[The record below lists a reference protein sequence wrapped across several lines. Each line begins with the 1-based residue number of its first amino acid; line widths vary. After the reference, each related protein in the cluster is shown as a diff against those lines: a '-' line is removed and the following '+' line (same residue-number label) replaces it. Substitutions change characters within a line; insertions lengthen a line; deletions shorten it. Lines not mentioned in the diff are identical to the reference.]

1 MKDLIY
7 YYDKETLTKH
17 ELGEIQT
24 GFNMSLVADGT
35 KDSQKV
41 IVGSFSGSE
50 ITPNTIIYHRAT
62 NTWWIV
68 SHDKVER
75 YEYENTPYYRHN
87 LQLEG
92 AIELLNA
99 RDFTDSGFNSNRYSV
114 GDFIKRLFAL
124 SNFEFNKTS
133 WNESTSANR
142 NLTIQTNSNIDLEK
156 NVDYVK
162 TFENYTLLS
171 AIREF
176 LDGYNCCAKLYFN
189 ETSNVLVGAT
199 LSILSKTGNVNVQA
213 VDGDTIFKDP
223 RETKNMDKASFG
235 TSVISNAENVIST
248 KTKTYPSAGGVKLS
262 SKQNTI
268 DGTNAILRLPSNIF
282 KVNYIDLYKQ
292 NVSFGYIFQGSDN
305 VVGTFDSSNI
315 SSCQNAYDTLV
326 DYLES
331 HFAQVDLSELT
342 LDFFTN
348 FVIRIP
354 YCDNYNAVND
364 DFITNVQT
372 SLVNDHNGLTTVNK
386 KFVVCPTITKETL
399 TYPKTAIGYTR
410 GNDYIGIFDC
420 FSYQSDKELRIG
432 SVPFST
438 ILQTTAETG
447 GGVSGALYIFVGEY
461 KDAQAIPSADTQHI
475 LISDASVSVNYVPMT
490 DMKIKLDNE
499 GISHDSN
506 LYNQNGR
513 LNDSNALS
521 KMLLS
526 YAKEIESDSITK
538 YGTFYGKYD
547 TTNGFKS
554 NLPNVG
560 DLVNINNEYYVINN
574 ISLDFSPNENTT
586 PSNSIGY
593 YITAEVSLSKR
604 VAVKSLLTSPN
615 TNIRDYGIPQ
625 NNNVKRKQV
634 YRDFY
639 EFTYE
644 KESDSHNWYMPLGKV
659 LDLTNVPN
667 QYKEHIGVI
676 QAVSY
681 EEINGSKYYYYQL
694 ETTTYQL
701 KKSIYEIL
709 DFKDNNII
717 GYGGQNKWSG
727 FDIKK
732 IFVNN
737 NTYFNTPISYVD
749 DNGELAEINIKFATI
764 DNLQNVYEDYKA
776 NLQEPDKTT
785 YANISIYNA
794 SVFIPSDIYLGL
806 GVNGAGNYDFEINE
820 LNYRKD
826 ALEVPVFEYSCQV
839 DDTTDI
845 LVGENIFDSDE
856 NNVAYLYQFALVN
869 DITQFTDNNF
879 TLNNF
884 EELDID
890 NSGVVS
896 YTNVAKFDTTHIND
910 NEPYIVVK
918 LYEDDEYDVNDNSS
932 TLGSNYDFPQSLSG
946 KQLIVVRNTLTQENM
961 LNIVGELF
969 STNIFS
975 TQPQTGA
982 SLRNKCYVDNT
993 GNYYVCEADSY
1004 SLTFTTDSNV
1014 QSVVINVVDSGVIKQ
1029 YDLGD
1034 SDSLTI
1040 TIHTGDNISWVATP
1054 KQGYSI
1060 VGSNMA
1066 DGKKTESWT
1075 QGDDTPTTRAITSFT
1090 YGFYVSCD
1098 SNTTAHILYH
1108 STITNQDYDINVATS
1123 QSVNVACGVGGS
1135 YNISVAPINANY
1147 ELDDTQESYVNNN
1160 VISQPSDIY
1169 CKSKITY
1176 VSLTVNMSGS
1186 YPFTMSGSTV
1196 DKIGTITEISYAYQG
1211 ISHTETYQIVKGGS
1225 YDITFAYD
1233 TNSYYTESVAHR
1245 YNNDMQ
1251 TNDNVSFSVKPY
1263 CFIYITFN
1271 TGVASISFTSGG
1283 TTTVYQASG
1292 GNKTI
1297 KLKQGIAY
1305 SWTSTLTNSYQY
1317 EFASGQTGSGTTSGS
1332 SAYISP
1338 TTSVKE
1344 YKLRGTSTNGVVKW
1358 FTTGTPQQ
1366 EIGLN
1371 DTIPYGDSVA
1381 YLIVANEGYVRPS
1394 DYSGTLTLNESV
1406 FSMSLV
1412 SDTASKTFS
1421 PCTIQKFDMT
1431 WNFDTGVQ
1439 GVAYNHNNSGYVNLN
1454 RGGRTSIT
1462 LNLAYGTIV
1471 WYAYPD
1477 TDYIIPYPITP
1488 IQSFPETITFNQ
1500 DTTRNAT
1507 ATIKKPTLTLSGSIG
1522 GNRPRVN
1529 VANDTLSQS
1538 ITITSVIYAPSG
1550 VGQSTT
1556 LFSGSQ
1562 VIASGNNADFTG
1574 RLFDYTIQ
1582 TGDSIYVYYTYK
1594 GNNYSVSKDY

>member
-1 MKDLIY
+1 
-7 YYDKETLTKH
+7 
-17 ELGEIQT
+17 
-24 GFNMSLVADGT
+24 
-35 KDSQKV
+35 
-41 IVGSFSGSE
+41 
-50 ITPNTIIYHRAT
+50 
-62 NTWWIV
+62 
-68 SHDKVER
+68 
-75 YEYENTPYYRHN
+75 
-87 LQLEG
+87 
-92 AIELLNA
+92 
-99 RDFTDSGFNSNRYSV
+99 
-114 GDFIKRLFAL
+114 
-124 SNFEFNKTS
+124 
-133 WNESTSANR
+133 
-142 NLTIQTNSNIDLEK
+142 
-156 NVDYVK
+156 
-162 TFENYTLLS
+162 
-171 AIREF
+171 
-176 LDGYNCCAKLYFN
+176 
-189 ETSNVLVGAT
+189 
-199 LSILSKTGNVNVQA
+199 
-213 VDGDTIFKDP
+213 
-223 RETKNMDKASFG
+223 
-235 TSVISNAENVIST
+235 
-248 KTKTYPSAGGVKLS
+248 
-262 SKQNTI
+262 
-268 DGTNAILRLPSNIF
+268 
-282 KVNYIDLYKQ
+282 
-292 NVSFGYIFQGSDN
+292 
-305 VVGTFDSSNI
+305 
-315 SSCQNAYDTLV
+315 
-326 DYLES
+326 
-331 HFAQVDLSELT
+331 
-342 LDFFTN
+342 
-348 FVIRIP
+348 
-354 YCDNYNAVND
+354 
-364 DFITNVQT
+364 
-372 SLVNDHNGLTTVNK
+372 
-386 KFVVCPTITKETL
+386 
-399 TYPKTAIGYTR
+399 
-410 GNDYIGIFDC
+410 
-420 FSYQSDKELRIG
+420 
-432 SVPFST
+432 
-438 ILQTTAETG
+438 
-447 GGVSGALYIFVGEY
+447 
-461 KDAQAIPSADTQHI
+461 
-475 LISDASVSVNYVPMT
+475 
-490 DMKIKLDNE
+490 
-499 GISHDSN
+499 
-506 LYNQNGR
+506 
-513 LNDSNALS
+513 
-521 KMLLS
+521 MLLS

-547 TTNGFKS
+547 TTNGFQS

-560 DLVNINNEYYVINN
+560 DLVKINNEYYVINN
-574 ISLDFSPNENTT
+574 ISLDFYPNENTT

-604 VAVKSLLTSPN
+604 VAVKSMLTSPN

-749 DNGELAEINIKFATI
+749 DNGELAEINIKFTTI

-820 LNYRKD
+820 LNYKKD

-932 TLGSNYDFPQSLSG
+932 TLGNNYDFPQSLSG

-961 LNIVGELF
+961 LNIVGELMTNVIQT
-969 STNIFS
+969 STP
-975 TQPQTGA
+975 TA
-982 SLRNKCYVDNT
+982 SSGNKWKYYVDNS
-993 GNYYVCEADSY
+993 GNYHQCVPDQYT
-1004 SLTFTTDSNV
+1004 LTFTTDEYTKDIV
-1014 QSVVINVVDSGVIKQ
+1014 LKIIRDGIITQ
-1029 YDLGD
+1029 YTIGGD
-1034 SDSLTI
+1034 ETFTTTI
-1040 TIHTGDNISWVATP
+1040 YTGDDIEWIATP
-1054 KQGYSI
+1054 LDGYYFTSDD
-1060 VGSNMA
+1060 MYYA
-1066 DGKKTESWT
+1066 HFT
-1075 QGDDTPTTRAITSFT
+1075 QGDGNYTKSFT
-1090 YGFYVSCD
+1090 AQTIAFNLSCD
-1098 SNTTAHILYH
+1098 NNCYASGTYH
-1108 STITNQDYDINVATS
+1108 STITNEDIEINVATG
-1123 QSVNVACGVGGS
+1123 QNQLIRVGYGGS
-1135 YNISVAPINANY
+1135 YYFNVYPKNGNYTLDNGTQDHYEMQSVVS
-1147 ELDDTQESYVNNN
+1147 TH
-1160 VISQPSDIY
+1160 SDIS
-1169 CKSKITY
+1169 CSASIQY

-1211 ISHTETYQIVKGGS
+1211 LSSHTETYQVVKGGS

-1233 TNSYYTESVAHR
+1233 TNAYYTESVAHR
-1245 YNNDMQ
+1245 YNNEMI
-1251 TNDNVSFSVKPY
+1251 TNESVSFSVKPY
-1263 CFIYITFN
+1263 CFVAITFN

-1283 TTTVYQASG
+1283 TTSVYQASG

-1317 EFASGQTGSGTTSGS
+1317 EFASGQSGSGTTSGT
-1332 SAYISP
+1332 SASISP

-1412 SDTASKTFS
+1412 SDTASKTFD
-1421 PCTIQKFDMT
+1421 PCTIQTFNMT

-1439 GVAYNHNNSGYVNLN
+1439 GVSYNHNNSGYVNLN

-1488 IQSFPETITFNQ
+1488 IQSLPETITFNQ

-1529 VANDTLSQS
+1529 VDNNTLSQS

>member
-41 IVGSFSGSE
+41 IVGNFSGSE

-142 NLTIQTNSNIDLEK
+142 NLTIQSNSNIDLEK

-223 RETKNMDKASFG
+223 RETKNMDKSSFG

-248 KTKTYPSAGGVKLS
+248 KTKTYPSVGGIKLS
-262 SKQNTI
+262 SNQNTI
-268 DGTNAILRLPSNIF
+268 DGTNAIIRLPSNIF
-282 KVNYIDLYKQ
+282 KVNYIDMLCNKAEIRLSY
-292 NVSFGYIFQGSDN
+292 GGSANRIIYDAS
-305 VVGTFDSSNI
+305 DI
-315 SSCQNAYDTLV
+315 SSCQNAWEQIRD
-326 DYLES
+326 DIDDNHHS
-331 HFAQVDLSELT
+331 DLQDF
-342 LDFFTN
+342 LDNVKPEDLMKVNKRFY
-348 FVIRIP
+348 
-354 YCDNYNAVND
+354 YCDNYNPNTKKFISEYPINKND
-364 DFITNVQT
+364 SDYEIVITSEDLAKTLEHPICPFFTRGKDTIEFCTGGTNTIFNYTGITNEAYIKNTQVEIFRGTPDGYDVVVVDIGTHYGTYATPQNIWEIANT
-372 SLVNDHNGLTTVNK
+372 S
-386 KFVVCPTITKETL
+386 F
-399 TYPKTAIGYTR
+399 
-410 GNDYIGIFDC
+410 
-420 FSYQSDKELRIG
+420 
-432 SVPFST
+432 
-438 ILQTTAETG
+438 
-447 GGVSGALYIFVGEY
+447 
-461 KDAQAIPSADTQHI
+461 
-475 LISDASVSVNYVPMT
+475 SVNYVPMT
-490 DMKIKLDNE
+490 DMKIKFDNE

-521 KMLLS
+521 KMILS

-547 TTNGFKS
+547 TTNGFQS

-560 DLVNINNEYYVINN
+560 DLVKINNEYYVINN
-574 ISLDFSPNENTT
+574 ISLDFYPNENTT
-586 PSNSIGY
+586 PSNIIGY

-604 VAVKSLLTSPN
+604 VAVKSMLTSPN

-749 DNGELAEINIKFATI
+749 DNGELAEINIKFTTI

-932 TLGSNYDFPQSLSG
+932 TLGNNYDFPQSLSG

-961 LNIVGELF
+961 LNIVGELMTNVIQT
-969 STNIFS
+969 STP
-975 TQPQTGA
+975 TA
-982 SLRNKCYVDNT
+982 SSGNKWKYYVDNS
-993 GNYYVCEADSY
+993 GNYHQCVPDQYT
-1004 SLTFTTDSNV
+1004 LTFTTDEYTKDIV
-1014 QSVVINVVDSGVIKQ
+1014 LKIIRDGIITQ
-1029 YDLGD
+1029 YNIG
-1034 SDSLTI
+1034 SEETFTTTI
-1040 TIHTGDNISWVATP
+1040 YTGDDIEWIATP
-1054 KQGYSI
+1054 LDGYYFTSDD
-1060 VGSNMA
+1060 MYYA
-1066 DGKKTESWT
+1066 HFT
-1075 QGDDTPTTRAITSFT
+1075 QGDGNYTKSFT
-1090 YGFYVSCD
+1090 AQTIAFNLSCD
-1098 SNTTAHILYH
+1098 NNCYASGTYH
-1108 STITNQDYDINVATS
+1108 STITNEDIEINVATG
-1123 QSVNVACGVGGS
+1123 QNQLIRVGYGGS
-1135 YNISVAPINANY
+1135 YYFNVYPKNGNYTLDNGTQDHYEMQSVVS
-1147 ELDDTQESYVNNN
+1147 TH
-1160 VISQPSDIY
+1160 SDIS
-1169 CKSKITY
+1169 CSASIQY

-1211 ISHTETYQIVKGGS
+1211 ISSVTETYQVVKGGS

-1263 CFIYITFN
+1263 CFVAITFN

-1283 TTTVYQASG
+1283 TTSVYQASG

-1305 SWTSTLTNSYQY
+1305 SWTSTLTNSYQ
-1317 EFASGQTGSGTTSGS
+1317 
-1332 SAYISP
+1332 
-1338 TTSVKE
+1338 
-1344 YKLRGTSTNGVVKW
+1344 
-1358 FTTGTPQQ
+1358 
-1366 EIGLN
+1366 
-1371 DTIPYGDSVA
+1371 
-1381 YLIVANEGYVRPS
+1381 
-1394 DYSGTLTLNESV
+1394 
-1406 FSMSLV
+1406 
-1412 SDTASKTFS
+1412 
-1421 PCTIQKFDMT
+1421 
-1431 WNFDTGVQ
+1431 
-1439 GVAYNHNNSGYVNLN
+1439 
-1454 RGGRTSIT
+1454 
-1462 LNLAYGTIV
+1462 
-1471 WYAYPD
+1471 
-1477 TDYIIPYPITP
+1477 
-1488 IQSFPETITFNQ
+1488 
-1500 DTTRNAT
+1500 
-1507 ATIKKPTLTLSGSIG
+1507 
-1522 GNRPRVN
+1522 
-1529 VANDTLSQS
+1529 
-1538 ITITSVIYAPSG
+1538 
-1550 VGQSTT
+1550 
-1556 LFSGSQ
+1556 
-1562 VIASGNNADFTG
+1562 
-1574 RLFDYTIQ
+1574 
-1582 TGDSIYVYYTYK
+1582 
-1594 GNNYSVSKDY
+1594 